1 MQWRRHHADTR
12 KTVFLA
18 WAALMIEFYRRGGWT
33 IAFLGM
39 AAMALAAAGC
49 TYSGGKNTQAN
60 SKYQASTADSYTYQ
74 FERRTPPGGD

>member
-1 MQWRRHHADTR
+1 MQWTRHNADTG

-18 WAALMIEFYRRGGWT
+18 RTALMIESYRRSGWSVV
-33 IAFLGM
+33 FLGI

-49 TYSGGKNTQAN
+49 TYSGGNTQAN